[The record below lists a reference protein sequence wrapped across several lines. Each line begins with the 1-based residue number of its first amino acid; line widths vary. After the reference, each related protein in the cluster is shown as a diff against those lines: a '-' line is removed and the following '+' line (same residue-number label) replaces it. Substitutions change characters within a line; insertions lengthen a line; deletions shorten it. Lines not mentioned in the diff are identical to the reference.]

1 MAKVTKYE
9 AFLNEKLRPDLK
21 ACLEDRDNIYAEI
34 AEYASLK
41 KSIEFLTQFPMRLF
55 IILGLFSQPPN
66 LRFHCYLQCF
76 RGVQHFWQGLKT
88 Y

>member
-41 KSIEFLTQFPMRLF
+41 KSIEGPKCRKQKCNEMPK
-55 IILGLFSQPPN
+55 IISPTKAHVIRTAL
-66 LRFHCYLQCF
+66 
-76 RGVQHFWQGLKT
+76 
-88 Y
+88 